1 MKNLSYCIY
10 KNFIKYKNKLM
21 TINRMYQVYA
31 YRSMFF
37 IYFVLRK
44 IEENLA
50 QVEVNKKSTSQT

>member
-50 QVEVNKKSTSQT
+50 QVEVNKKSPSQT